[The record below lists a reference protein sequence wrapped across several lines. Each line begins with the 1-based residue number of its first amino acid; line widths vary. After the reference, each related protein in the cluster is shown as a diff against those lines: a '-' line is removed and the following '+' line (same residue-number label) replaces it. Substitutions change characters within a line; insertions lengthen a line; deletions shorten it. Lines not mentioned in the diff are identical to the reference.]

1 MDIERRFKPD
11 QRRAP
16 TRPLSRYTLRGRR
29 KKARRKGEDSNYYVD
44 RYEPRYLVLIG
55 LILVLCA
62 LDAYITLKIVDLG
75 GTELKQL
82 MPVFINMKP
91 VAALVLKYLAVAL
104 GIVFILIHKTFLVF
118 GKVRVSTLVYVF
130 FSVYLTMIA
139 YEAVLY
145 IRNAGARSF

>member
-1 MDIERRFKPD
+1 
-11 QRRAP
+11 
-16 TRPLSRYTLRGRR
+16 
-29 KKARRKGEDSNYYVD
+29 
-44 RYEPRYLVLIG
+44 
-55 LILVLCA
+55 
-62 LDAYITLKIVDLG
+62 VDLG